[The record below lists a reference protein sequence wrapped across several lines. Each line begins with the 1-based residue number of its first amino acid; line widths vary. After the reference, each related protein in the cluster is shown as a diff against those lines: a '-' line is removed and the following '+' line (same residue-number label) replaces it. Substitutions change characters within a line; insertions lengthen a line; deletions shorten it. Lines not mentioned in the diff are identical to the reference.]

1 MWKFFH
7 NFRYAQ
13 IKQASAVGLYTLYL
27 NAQEKAD
34 FVWDCTG
41 ESVTL

>member
-1 MWKFFH
+1 MRRL
-7 NFRYAQ
+7 N
-13 IKQASAVGLYTLYL
+13 KQVLLDSTLYL

-34 FVWDCTG
+34 FVWDCTS